1 MRANAGERRGDGDAD
16 EQRGAPAQHHEH
28 DHHDQQDRGDDAV
41 LQLQHGAIFGLVWVK
56 VTATVLGQVFF
67 RSSMTLRVASTV
79 SMRLAP
85 VRFETSMVMAG
96 LPLMRVIGRVLEG
109 RANLGDIAGDGSRA
123 RDGNRIVENIVG
135 GLVRPAP

>member
-1 MRANAGERRGDGDAD
+1 
-16 EQRGAPAQHHEH
+16 
-28 DHHDQQDRGDDAV
+28 
-41 LQLQHGAIFGLVWVK
+41 VK